1 MMMNK
6 TMKNAIKR
14 IKNLEIREKAYAMPI
29 IVKDMKINDENVKK
43 FWDSL
48 KK

>member
-1 MMMNK
+1 MMNK
-6 TMKNAIKR
+6 TMKNASKR

-29 IVKDMKINDENVKK
+29 VNFDAKKNDEAVKK
-43 FWDSL
+43 FFEQF